1 MSQIAI
7 WLICGKYEWP
17 AAASGHKAFI
27 RENGRL
33 SNFYASCYPVGI
45 GEKDTLMVRNSQ
57 WLY

>member
-27 RENGRL
+27 RENGLDYRIFTQVVTP
-33 SNFYASCYPVGI
+33 S
-45 GEKDTLMVRNSQ
+45 E
-57 WLY
+57 